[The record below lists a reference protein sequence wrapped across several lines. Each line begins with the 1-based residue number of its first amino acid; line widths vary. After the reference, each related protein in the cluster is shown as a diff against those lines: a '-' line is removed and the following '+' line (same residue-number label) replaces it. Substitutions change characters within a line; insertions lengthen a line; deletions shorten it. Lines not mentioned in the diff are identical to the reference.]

1 MKNTFKTREEKEK
14 LLSLYLEGKLENNQ
28 LTEFLNFLQTKEGQG
43 LLKQEMD
50 NDGFS
55 VTNIPLPG
63 KQSDRIYKQIN
74 RQITHRRNHFRLG
87 MRIAA
92 TLLLFIALG
101 TGIYYV
107 STEHSR
113 PAMSM
118 VQFSGEQQKIT
129 LPDGTHVRLNTGS
142 RLSYSPD
149 MMKGKKRQ
157 VILTGEAFFEVAKNP
172 EKPFIIDAGQAE
184 VKVLGTVFNVKT
196 VQRNNKVVVA
206 VQEGKVLFRGNKQD
220 KSVIL
225 TANEVGIVEA
235 GETVREVDQPAQNYF
250 SWFEH
255 YLEFENM
262 PLPQVVEQLET
273 IFDTTIELA
282 DPDLNNK
289 YFTAYMQST
298 SVDEVMAQLAL
309 SMELKLEKANGRYFL
324 KK

>member
-1 MKNTFKTREEKEK
+1 
-14 LLSLYLEGKLENNQ
+14 
-28 LTEFLNFLQTKEGQG
+28 
-43 LLKQEMD
+43 
-50 NDGFS
+50 
-55 VTNIPLPG
+55 
-63 KQSDRIYKQIN
+63 
-74 RQITHRRNHFRLG
+74 

>member
-255 YLEFENM
+255 YFEFENM